1 VTFEPG
7 GVRGLLFDVDGT
19 LSDTDDQMTAR
30 FQRLLRPIGR
40 WLPGGDGLSTAR
52 WLVMSLET
60 PGNFTLMLLDRMGLD
75 GPLSRLLHRMA
86 RRSGEWKPKHFLAIP
101 GVVEMIPR
109 LAERYP
115 LAVVSARG
123 EKSTLAFLE
132 QFDLRRHFR
141 VVVTAQTC
149 RYTKPFPDPVLHA
162 AQALGVPV
170 EQCVMIGDT
179 SVDMRAGK
187 SAGAQTIG
195 VLCGFGQRGELERA
209 GADLI
214 LETTAGVEA
223 VFAG

>member
-1 VTFEPG
+1 MAFDANRVQA
-7 GVRGLLFDVDGT
+7 LLFDIDGT
-19 LSDTDDQMTAR
+19 LSDSDDQWTAR
-30 FQRLLRPIGR
+30 FQRLLKPIKR

-60 PGNFTLMLLDRMGLD
+60 PGNFSLMLLDRLGLD
-75 GPLSRLLHRMA
+75 GPVSRLLNRMA

-101 GVVEMIPR
+101 GVVEMLPR

-115 LAVVSARG
+115 LGVVSARG
-123 EKSTLAFLE
+123 EKSSLAFLE
-132 QFDLRRHFR
+132 QFDLRRHFQ
-141 VVVTAQTC
+141 VVGTAHTC

-162 AQALGVPV
+162 AQALGVDV
-170 EQCVMIGDT
+170 ENCVMIGDT
-179 SVDMRAGK
+179 TVDLHAGR

-195 VLCGFGQRGELERA
+195 VLCGFGRRKELLRA

-223 VFAG
+223 ILAG

>member
-1 VTFEPG
+1 MAFDASRVQA
-7 GVRGLLFDVDGT
+7 LLFDIDGT
-19 LSDTDDQMTAR
+19 LSDSDDQWTAR
-30 FQRLLRPIGR
+30 FQRLLKPIKR

-60 PGNFTLMLLDRMGLD
+60 PGNFSLMLLDRLGLD
-75 GPLSRLLHRMA
+75 GPVSRLLNRMA

-101 GVVEMIPR
+101 GVVEMLPR

-115 LAVVSARG
+115 LGVVSARG
-123 EKSTLAFLE
+123 EKSSLAFLE
-132 QFDLRRHFR
+132 QFDLRRHFQ

-162 AQALGVPV
+162 AQALGVGV
-170 EQCVMIGDT
+170 ENCVMIGDT
-179 SVDMRAGK
+179 TVDLHAGR

-195 VLCGFGQRGELERA
+195 VLCGFGRRGELERA

-223 VFAG
+223 VLAG